1 MLDIIVLF
9 FNLCNYYLSY
19 FSDLL
24 PYLSKGASCFGGYQL
39 NLHRPE
45 FPSARGYSV
54 LHAQPFD
61 FTGTGTHGAICGPTF
76 LHYVCLLTMY
86 SCKKV
91 NKDFAIIPSLSEG
104 DFSLNFVKL
113 LSQKIR
119 HMHCSTI
126 Q

>member
-54 LHAQPFD
+54 LHAQPFY
-61 FTGTGTHGAICGPTF
+61 FMSTGIHGTICDPAF
-76 LHYVCLLTMY
+76 FRYVCWLALY

-91 NKDFAIIPSLSEG
+91 NKDFAFIPSLSEE
-104 DFSLNFVKL
+104 DFSLNFVK
-113 LSQKIR
+113 IY
-119 HMHCSTI
+119 
-126 Q
+126 